1 MGDYSSTGA
10 LIAQTVKTTAANGLS
25 WTLTQDET
33 GGGTID
39 NTQTDSIV
47 LNADGSATETFT
59 DTNGSLNSSPDGKT
73 DSTAAVTA
81 TSANGLAKTV
91 VTTGMNDDYSD
102 SNTLTDS
109 KVINADGSAA
119 ETIAVTVPGSN
130 GASVA
135 RDTETVNTSANGL
148 SQTTQLSA
156 GGTTIYSAAATT
168 GLDGSKTSTVA
179 LYNPDGTLYE
189 EDVTTTSANGQSVSR
204 QSARNGSSTF
214 NHFETIATNTDGSVT
229 DTVWDTNSS
238 GVTTGEIVTTASA
251 NGLNKSVEIESD
263 GGVAEQF
270 LSDVTTLNADGSTT
284 LVQSVLNAN
293 GSLRSQDIRTTSA
306 NGLNITTAYDLTG
319 DGMVDETTTDNT
331 VLNADGSKTETVTTT
346 YASGTE
352 KSQSVTTT
360 SANGLDVTT
369 AQDIVGYA
377 TITDTVAV
385 SSSGAKTE
393 TAGYY
398 DTSGSLASETVTT
411 TSADGRDTV
420 ADHENSSGTIT
431 STETTLV
438 TAGANGSYQWT
449 DVSASGTVLDEAN
462 HFIDANGADSVTLY
476 VGSTEYTATLSVAQE
491 ASELAVVDRLYS
503 TLLGRAPIVCRVRK
517 PGFNITRRAG

>member
-1 MGDYSSTGA
+1 M
-10 LIAQTVKTTAANGLS
+10 
-25 WTLTQDET
+25 
-33 GGGTID
+33 
-39 NTQTDSIV
+39 
-47 LNADGSATETFT
+47 LNADGSATETFA

-73 DSTAAVTA
+73 DSTTAVTA
-81 TSANGLAKTV
+81 TSANGLTKTV

-168 GLDGSKTSTVA
+168 GLDGSKTSTVSA
-179 LYNPDGTLYE
+179 L
-189 EDVTTTSANGQSVSR
+189 QSGRNALRRGCNHHQR
-204 QSARNGSSTF
+204 QRPVGFPAKRAQRLQHLQPFRDDRHKHGRQRYRYGLGYQFERRYHGRNRHHGERQWAQQERRDRARWRR
-214 NHFETIATNTDGSVT
+214 A
-229 DTVWDTNSS
+229 
-238 GVTTGEIVTTASA
+238 
-251 NGLNKSVEIESD
+251 
-263 GGVAEQF
+263 AEQF

-293 GSLRSQDIRTTSA
+293 GSLRSQDIKTTSA
-306 NGLNITTAYDLTG
+306 DGLNITTAYDLTG

-346 YASGTE
+346 YANGTE

-398 DTSGSLASETVTT
+398 DTSGSLASKTVTT

-420 ADHENSSGTIT
+420 VDHENSSGTIT

-503 TLLGRAPIVCRVRK
+503 TLLGRAPTVSRVANLASILHVERVECDGAGQQHPVFDGILRK
-517 PGFNITRRAG
+517 NMAH

>member
-1 MGDYSSTGA
+1 
-10 LIAQTVKTTAANGLS
+10 
-25 WTLTQDET
+25 
-33 GGGTID
+33 
-39 NTQTDSIV
+39 
-47 LNADGSATETFT
+47 
-59 DTNGSLNSSPDGKT
+59 
-73 DSTAAVTA
+73 
-81 TSANGLAKTV
+81 
-91 VTTGMNDDYSD
+91 MNDDYSD
-102 SNTLTDS
+102 SNTLTDL

-119 ETIAVTVPGSN
+119 ETIAVTVPSSN

-251 NGLNKSVEIESD
+251 NGLNKIEIASD

-293 GSLRSQDIRTTSA
+293 GSLRSQDIKTTSA
-306 NGLNITTAYDLTG
+306 DGLNIATAYDLTG
-319 DGMVDETTTDNT
+319 DGMVDETTADNT

-346 YASGTE
+346 YSDGTE

-385 SSSGAKTE
+385 SSSGE
-393 TAGYY
+393 NRNGRLLRYQRFAGVG
-398 DTSGSLASETVTT
+398 DRDNNER
-411 TSADGRDTV
+411 GRPGYRRRSRKQLWH
-420 ADHENSSGTIT
+420 DHLYRND
-431 STETTLV
+431 
-438 TAGANGSYQWT
+438 AGDCRRQRQ
-449 DVSASGTVLDEAN
+449 
-462 HFIDANGADSVTLY
+462 
-476 VGSTEYTATLSVAQE
+476 LSVGRRQR
-491 ASELAVVDRLYS
+491 LRDRP
-503 TLLGRAPIVCRVRK
+503 R
-517 PGFNITRRAG
+517 